1 MRWIRF
7 SIILLIMTLINSGN
21 MLNII
26 SISDLN
32 IRPDLLLI
40 LLVFCAANCR
50 TLDAMVIS
58 FAIGFAADISGT
70 CIGPYTIAFGVLGSM
85 ISQMRKVVIM
95 KKMTHQAM
103 AVFFIGLVGGAL
115 VQMLIFAKMKLSAPS
130 VYVIVFFGAVYSGL
144 FGPFLWSALSV
155 ISAWLGIR
163 KPGYGRYSRR

>member
-7 SIILLIMTLINSGN
+7 TIILLIMTLLNSGN
-21 MLNII
+21 LLNII

-32 IRPDLLLI
+32 IRPDLLLV
-40 LLVFCAANCR
+40 LLVFCATNCK

-70 CIGPYTIAFGVLGSM
+70 CIGPYTITFGVLGSI

-103 AVFFIGLVGGAL
+103 AIFFIGLVGGAI
-115 VQMLIFAKMKLSAPS
+115 VHMLIFMKTRLSAPS
-130 VYVIVFFGAVYSGL
+130 VYVIVFFGAIYSGL
-144 FGPFLWSALSV
+144 IGPFLWSALSS
-155 ISAWLGIR
+155 ISSWLGIR

>member
-7 SIILLIMTLINSGN
+7 TIVLLIMTLINSGN
-21 MLNII
+21 LLNII
-26 SISDLN
+26 SISNLN
-32 IRPDLLLI
+32 IRPDVLVI
-40 LLVFCAANCR
+40 LLVFFATNCK

-70 CIGPYTIAFGVLGSM
+70 CIGPYTITFGLLGSM

-103 AVFFIGLVGGAL
+103 AIFFIALVGGAMA
-115 VQMLIFAKMKLSAPS
+115 QMLIFMKTRLSIPS

-144 FGPFLWSALSV
+144 LGPFLWSVLSV
-155 ISAWLGIR
+155 VSAWLGIR
-163 KPGYGRYSRR
+163 KPRYGRYSRR